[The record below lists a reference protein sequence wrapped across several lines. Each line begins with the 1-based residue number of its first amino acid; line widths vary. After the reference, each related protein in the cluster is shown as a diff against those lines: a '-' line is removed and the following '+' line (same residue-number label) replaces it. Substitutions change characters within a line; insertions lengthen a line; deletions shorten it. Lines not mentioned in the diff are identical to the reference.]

1 MCICM
6 RMCACVF
13 DCVFDCECRSALSF
27 SAASQTCD
35 LIETH
40 RGVLRPSTGHLCTLS
55 LPFKVVQPPF
65 FPHTHTHTHT
75 LSLFLTRCLSLLW
88 GAVSFFFLFGVWTL
102 ASRFPFLCVCGVIW
116 LLGASILTGVWNR
129 YLCMSMPTRAK
140 KAMGHFLFTT
150 FFFFLALLPPL
161 VFLTC
166 VVGKGWRL
174 ATSLAATCASSEK
187 SP

>member
-1 MCICM
+1 M

-65 FPHTHTHTHT
+65 FPHTHTHTHSLSLSLSHSLSFAAVGCCFFFFSVWCLDVGQS
-75 LSLFLTRCLSLLW
+75 LSLFVCVWCDLVVGRVNFDRCLEPIPLYVDADTSEKGNGPLSL
-88 GAVSFFFLFGVWTL
+88 
-102 ASRFPFLCVCGVIW
+102 
-116 LLGASILTGVWNR
+116 
-129 YLCMSMPTRAK
+129 
-140 KAMGHFLFTT
+140 HH

-161 VFLTC
+161 VLLTC